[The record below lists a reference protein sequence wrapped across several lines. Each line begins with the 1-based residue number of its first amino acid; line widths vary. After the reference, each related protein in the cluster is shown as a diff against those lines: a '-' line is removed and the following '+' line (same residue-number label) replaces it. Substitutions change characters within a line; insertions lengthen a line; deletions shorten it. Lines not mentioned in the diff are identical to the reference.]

1 MSATRLKVIAYPRV
15 STDEQSEEG
24 VSLQAQ
30 VAKMRAYADLYGI
43 EIVDIVEDAGFSAK
57 TLDRPGLQS
66 ILARLKRKEIDG
78 ILVAKLDRLSRNVG
92 DWNHL
97 IETYFAE
104 KPGKT
109 LLSVADQID
118 TRTATGRMVLNMM
131 MTIYQWERETIAERT
146 RDALRY
152 KKSVGQKTGGPV
164 PYGFERGPDK
174 LGPKGVPI
182 KTLVPCQSEQES
194 LALMRA
200 FRSEGM
206 TLVEIGA
213 ELAARGIQRRE
224 GGAWDYQYIS
234 LLLKKSA

>member
-1 MSATRLKVIAYPRV
+1 MSAAKLRVIAYPRV

-30 VAKMRAYADLYGI
+30 VAKMRAYAELYGI
-43 EIVDIVEDAGFSAK
+43 EIVDVVEDAGFSGK

-78 ILVAKLDRLSRNVG
+78 ILVAKLDRLSRNVA
-92 DWNHL
+92 DWNYL
-97 IETYFAE
+97 ITHYFGE
-104 KPGKT
+104 KPGKQ

-152 KKSVGQKTGGPV
+152 KKSVGQKTGGAI
-164 PYGFERGPDK
+164 PYGSMLGPDK
-174 LGPKGVPI
+174 PGPKGAPI
-182 KTLVPCQSEQES
+182 KTLVPCPAEQEV
-194 LALMRA
+194 LALMKTLRA
-200 FRSEGM
+200 GGM
-206 TLVEIGA
+206 TLVGIA
-213 ELAARGIQRRE
+213 SELTARGIERRE
-224 GGAWDYQYIS
+224 GGTWDHGYIS
-234 LLLKKSA
+234 RLLKKTA

>member
-1 MSATRLKVIAYPRV
+1 MSAAKLKVIAYPRV
-15 STDEQSEEG
+15 SSDEQAEEG

-30 VAKMRAYADLYGI
+30 VAKMRAYAELYGI
-43 EIVDIVEDAGFSAK
+43 EIVDVVEDAGFSAK

-78 ILVAKLDRLSRNVG
+78 ILVAKLDRLSRNVA
-92 DWNHL
+92 DWNYL
-97 IETYFAE
+97 ITNYFGE
-104 KPGKT
+104 KPGKQ

-152 KKSVGQKTGGPV
+152 KKSVGQKTGGAV

-174 LGPKGVPI
+174 LGPKGTPI
-182 KTLVPCQSEQES
+182 KTLVECPAEQEV
-194 LALMRA
+194 LALMKA
-200 FRSEGM
+200 FRASGM
-206 TLVEIGA
+206 TLVEIGT
-213 ELAARGIQRRE
+213 ELTARGIKRRE

-234 LLLKKSA
+234 LLLKKTA